1 MSQYKDTSLK
11 DLLENFVNA
20 QYLAA
25 FAEARELQDNAED
38 EMQEIAG
45 ELNRRFYITQ
55 QQNQVLIEVLDRLI
69 DYFVSG
75 YPGGGDED
83 ELADDLEQ
91 LKEKLQGEQP

>member
-11 DLLENFVNA
+11 DLLHNFINA
-20 QYLAA
+20 QYLWS
-25 FAEARELQDNAED
+25 FTELKAQQDTAED
-38 EMQEIAG
+38 EMQEISG